1 MHIFQRIVLI
11 RELDAEGF
19 RKAVAEIMAG
29 AGLQRL
35 SVMHQ
40 RFYGISSHC
49 ARKFLFICLLVIT
62 QILISIS
69 LLETRYIISLEQEK
83 NRVLE
88 LQDMVFALE
97 ELDYN
102 YDTYIEVKKKNS

>member
-1 MHIFQRIVLI
+1 MKYI
-11 RELDAEGF
+11 RT
-19 RKAVAEIMAG
+19 
-29 AGLQRL
+29 
-35 SVMHQ
+35 
-40 RFYGISSHC
+40 
-49 ARKFLFICLLVIT
+49 FLFICLLVIT

-102 YDTYIEVKKKNS
+102 YDTYIEDIVSLKGKKEELLSNVKELEEEIASREEKIIELRKE